1 MTKTASR
8 DLRNPILQIH
18 HLSKSFGNHEVLRD
32 IDFTVY
38 KGDVISLIGSSGSG
52 KSTLLKAMAGVVPI
66 KEGKVLER
74 PEDMRYLPQKPYLFH
89 RRVLQNVMLSTK
101 DKDRAREVLAQL
113 EVLSLQEKSV
123 SKLSGGEAQRVMLAR
138 TLVSRPTL
146 ALLDEPASAADVG
159 GALIIERFLKS
170 CAFEGTAVILTTH
183 NPAAALRIADWAVM
197 MWGGKIVEQNT
208 PKLLLTRPKTQM
220 TASYIES
227 WRT

>member
-1 MTKTASR
+1 MRIQNLKVEYDGHLALEVADAVFTQRGITA
-8 DLRNPILQIH
+8 IL
-18 HLSKSFGNHEVLRD
+18 GPN
-32 IDFTVY
+32 
-38 KGDVISLIGSSGSG
+38 GSG

>member
-1 MTKTASR
+1 MRIQNLKVEYDGHLALEVADAVFTQRGITA
-8 DLRNPILQIH
+8 IL
-18 HLSKSFGNHEVLRD
+18 GPN
-32 IDFTVY
+32 
-38 KGDVISLIGSSGSG
+38 GSG
-52 KSTLLKAMAGVVPI
+52 KSTLLKAMAGGVPI